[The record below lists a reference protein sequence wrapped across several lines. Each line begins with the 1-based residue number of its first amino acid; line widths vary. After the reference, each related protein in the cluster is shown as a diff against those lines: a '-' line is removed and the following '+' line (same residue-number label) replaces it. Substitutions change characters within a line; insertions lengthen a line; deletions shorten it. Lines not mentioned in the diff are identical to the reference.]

1 MEFIIV
7 LIGWTA
13 AAATAVPTILAKD
26 DDEDTDEGAAQDTGY
41 AARPRHPPSRAP
53 LVGPSST

>member
-26 DDEDTDEGAAQDTGY
+26 DDEDTDEGSEF
-41 AARPRHPPSRAP
+41 AR
-53 LVGPSST
+53 